1 MEQLNHTNAKALLS
15 QVMDR
20 ALSGYPVEITR
31 KGRASVVVMS
41 KSAYERYK
49 KAEFEQICIQQTHND

>member
-1 MEQLNHTNAKALLS
+1 MEQVNHTNAKALLS

-49 KAEFEQICIQQTHND
+49 KAEFEQICIQQTRND